1 MTDDQAKRNM
11 NQVAELFELMINSLA
26 RMEQK
31 IDYVINAIE
40 YGNDNDEDFDDANLT
55 PFGRERNGNDVL

>member
-1 MTDDQAKRNM
+1 MMDDQAKRNM
-11 NQVAELFELMINSLA
+11 NQVAALFELMLNSLA

-31 IDYVINAIE
+31 VDHLLNMVEHE
-40 YGNDNDEDFDDANLT
+40 YDEDELDDANLT

>member
-1 MTDDQAKRNM
+1 MMDEQAKQNM
-11 NQVAELFELMINSLA
+11 NQVAALFELMLNSLA

-31 IDYVINAIE
+31 VDHLLNMIE
-40 YGNDNDEDFDDANLT
+40 HEYHEDELDDANLT

>member
-1 MTDDQAKRNM
+1 MIDEQAKRNM
-11 NQVAELFELMINSLA
+11 NQVAGLFELMLNSLA

-31 IDYVINAIE
+31 VDHLLNMVEHE
-40 YGNDNDEDFDDANLT
+40 YDEDELDDANLT

>member
-1 MTDDQAKRNM
+1 MMDEQAKQNM
-11 NQVAELFELMINSLA
+11 NQVAALFDLMLNSLA

-31 IDYVINAIE
+31 VDHLLNMIE
-40 YGNDNDEDFDDANLT
+40 HEYDEDELDDANLT

>member
-1 MTDDQAKRNM
+1 MMDEQAKQNM
-11 NQVAELFELMINSLA
+11 NQVAALFEFMLNSLA

-31 IDYVINAIE
+31 VDHLLHMIE
-40 YGNDNDEDFDDANLT
+40 HEYDEDELDDANLT

>member
-1 MTDDQAKRNM
+1 MMDEQAKQNM
-11 NQVAELFELMINSLA
+11 NQVAALFELMLNSLA

-31 IDYVINAIE
+31 VDHLLNMIE
-40 YGNDNDEDFDDANLT
+40 HEYDEDELDDANLT

>member
-1 MTDDQAKRNM
+1 MMDEQAKQNM
-11 NQVAELFELMINSLA
+11 NQVAALFELMLNSLA

-31 IDYVINAIE
+31 VDHLLNMIE
-40 YGNDNDEDFDDANLT
+40 HEYDENELDDANLT